1 MAVQLL
7 PTTCVL
13 TIACFSIKCH
23 WLLGYRQHGRCS
35 KQPTANTLLL
45 WPLCCRYAKRAKE
58 KRLEWGSFT
67 RDYFV
72 NRQTLANVLL
82 LVDASIPPTDIDL
95 NCSSWLA
102 ESKVPFSLVFTK
114 TDKRKKGA
122 PKPAQNIAA
131 FKEALLKDWEYLPY
145 SLQTSA
151 ATGAGRQELSAYIA
165 SLRELFLKEQ

>member
-1 MAVQLL
+1 MSWSLL
-7 PTTCVL
+7 FFGVR
-13 TIACFSIKCH
+13 CH
-23 WLLGYRQHGRCS
+23 QSLGYCQHGRCV
-35 KQPTANTLLL
+35 KQATANKLLW

-131 FKEALLKDWEYLPY
+131 FKEALLTDWEHLPY

-151 ATGAGRQELSAYIA
+151 TTGAGRQELAAYIA
-165 SLRELFLKEQ
+165 SLRELYLHEQ